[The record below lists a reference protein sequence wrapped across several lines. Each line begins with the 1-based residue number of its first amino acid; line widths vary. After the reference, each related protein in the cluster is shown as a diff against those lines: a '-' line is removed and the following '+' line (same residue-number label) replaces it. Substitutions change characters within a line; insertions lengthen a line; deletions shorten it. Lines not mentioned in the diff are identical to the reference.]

1 MRSATDP
8 RSLAARVA
16 RAGRTA
22 RAART
27 MMLDLDG
34 TLAPIVARPEQATV
48 PPDVLDRLDHLCRAG
63 WSVSVVSGRPAA
75 SARSLVPV
83 RDVRVFGSHGLEGPW
98 PASLRPR
105 LGSAL
110 ARRLDRLARES
121 EAIARREP
129 GAWVE
134 RKPAGLAIHDRAVGA
149 SRTAAFRRALRDWL
163 RGADLEELEV
173 LRGKRILELRARGIH
188 KGRVVEA
195 LGIGDGVRN
204 DASLVAVGDD
214 RTDEDL
220 FRVLAGR
227 GLAVRVGPPG
237 VATVARARLT
247 SPAAV
252 ALFLRHL
259 ADASARGGS

>member
-1 MRSATDP
+1 MRSAVDP
-8 RSLAARVA
+8 RALAERVA
-16 RAGRTA
+16 LAGTTA
-22 RAART
+22 QAART

-34 TLAPIVARPEQATV
+34 TLAPIVARPEEAAV
-48 PPDVLDRLDHLCRAG
+48 PPDVLGRLDDLCRAG

-83 RDVRVFGSHGLEGPW
+83 PGVRVFGSHGLEGPW

-105 LGSAL
+105 VGSTL
-110 ARRLDRLARES
+110 SRRIARLAREA
-121 EAIARREP
+121 EAIVAREP

-149 SRTAAFRRALRDWL
+149 SRRAAFRRALRAWL
-163 RGADLEELEV
+163 GSADLEGLEV

-188 KGRVVEA
+188 KGRVLEA

-252 ALFLRHL
+252 ASFLRHL